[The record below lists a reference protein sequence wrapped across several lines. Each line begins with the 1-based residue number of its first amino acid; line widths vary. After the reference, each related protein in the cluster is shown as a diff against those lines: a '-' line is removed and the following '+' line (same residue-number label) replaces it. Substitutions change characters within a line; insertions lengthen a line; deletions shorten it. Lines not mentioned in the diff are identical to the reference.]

1 MARVESHGLRR
12 TVGVPGMF
20 ATAYGNLGS
29 SIYYSLGLVAA
40 YALGLTP
47 VVFMFAGGLFALTA
61 KTYAE
66 AASMFPEAGGSSSFA
81 RHAINE
87 VASFVAGWALS
98 LDYIITIAIS
108 AFFVPHYLS
117 AFWAP
122 LGHNPGDI
130 LGGMVVIVLLVGVNV
145 RGLGESA
152 KLNVGLAVADLVTQ
166 VLLVAIGA
174 VLALNPKLLVQQI
187 HFGVAPTAS
196 QLLFAVSISMLAYTG
211 IETVSNMAEEARD
224 PGRDVPRTVN
234 LLLIAVLGVYA
245 GMTTIGISALP
256 VVQHGHTY
264 STQLGTTYQSDPV
277 LGIIAAFHLSAGLTK
292 VLSYYVAILAAT
304 ILIIATNAG
313 MIGISRLS
321 WSLAEHRQLPKV
333 FARLHKRY
341 RTPWFTIVFFS
352 VIACLL
358 LLQGSNSFLGNVY
371 SFGAMMSFT
380 IAHASV
386 VILRVRQPDLE
397 RPYKLGGNV
406 RIRGYEIPVGAVIG
420 GIGTFATWVSLIVL
434 HGDARYIGA
443 GWLTIGVVGYFLYRR
458 RIGCDPWETHRL
470 PHRLPPAWFK
480 ELEYGSALVPL
491 FSTDVD
497 GGALRSAAKLV
508 GPEAPIDCVYVLRV
522 PANLPLDARL
532 EQEEQIGLGVLEAA
546 RIAGKRAGVKK
557 VHTRLLRA
565 RNPGA
570 ALVEEAQRNRSE
582 IIYLGTTH
590 APPAEHALGPTA
602 TYLLARRPCR
612 IVIESGAPHVDA
624 RAVMS
629 PTTDRS
635 SVESQL
641 VS

>member
-1 MARVESHGLRR
+1 MLGGWMARVESQGLRR

-66 AASMFPEAGGSSSFA
+66 ASSMYPEAGGSSSFA

-87 VASFVAGWALS
+87 FASFVAGWALS

-108 AFFVPHYLS
+108 AFYVPHYLS

-122 LGHNPGDI
+122 LAHNPGDI
-130 LGGMVVIVLLVGVNV
+130 FGGMVVIALLAAVNV

-152 KLNVGLAVADLVTQ
+152 KLNIGLAVADLVTQ
-166 VLLVAIGA
+166 VLLVIVG
-174 VLALNPKLLVQQI
+174 VIFALHPALLVHQI
-187 HFGVAPTAS
+187 HLGTAPTLS

-224 PGRDVPRTVN
+224 PGTQVPKTVN
-234 LLLIAVLGVYA
+234 LLLVAVLGIYA
-245 GMTTIGISALP
+245 GMTVVGVSALP
-256 VVQHGHTY
+256 VVKHGHTY
-264 STQLGTTYQSDPV
+264 ATQLGTTYQSDPV
-277 LGIIAAFHLSAGLTK
+277 LGIIAALHLPHGITQG
-292 VLSYYVAILAAT
+292 LSYYVAILAAT

-321 WSLAEHRQLPKV
+321 WSLAEHRQLPRI
-333 FARLHKRY
+333 FAKLHRDY
-341 RTPWFTIVFFS
+341 RTPVFTILFFS
-352 VIACLL
+352 AIAALL

-386 VILRVRQPDLE
+386 VILRVRKPDAE

-406 RIRGYEIPVGAVIG
+406 RIRGYEIPLSAVIG
-420 GIGTFATWVSLIVL
+420 GIGTFATWISLIVL

-443 GWLTIGVVGYFLYRR
+443 GWLLIGIVGYLLYRR
-458 RIGCDPWETHRL
+458 HLGLDPRKTYRLEHRQ
-470 PHRLPPAWFK
+470 PPAWFK

-497 GGALRSAAKLV
+497 GRTLRAAARLV
-508 GPEAPIDCVYVLRV
+508 GPDAAVDCVYVIDV
-522 PANLPLDARL
+522 PSHLPVDARL
-532 EQEEQIGLGVLEAA
+532 DHEEAVGRSVLEAA
-546 RIAGKRAGVKK
+546 RLAGRRCGVK
-557 VHTRLLRA
+557 VQTRLLRT

-570 ALVEEAQRNRSE
+570 ALVDEAIRNKSE
-582 IIYLGTTH
+582 IVYLGTTH
-590 APPAEHALGPTA
+590 APASERALGATA
-602 TYLLARRPCR
+602 SYLLAKRPCR
-612 IVIESGAPHVDA
+612 IVVESGPASTNGGAPLA
-624 RAVMS
+624 RTNGNA
-629 PTTDRS
+629 PLD
-635 SVESQL
+635 
-641 VS
+641 

>member
-1 MARVESHGLRR
+1 
-12 TVGVPGMF
+12 MF

-81 RHAINE
+81 RHALNE

-108 AFFVPHYLS
+108 AFYVPHYLS

-130 LGGMVVIVLLVGVNV
+130 VGGIVVVVLLVGVNV

-152 KLNVGLAVADLVTQ
+152 KLNIGLAIADLFTQ
-166 VLLVAIGA
+166 VVLVVIGA
-174 VLALNPKLLVQQI
+174 VFALHPALLVKQV
-187 HFGVAPTAS
+187 HLGVAPTAS

-234 LLLIAVLGVYA
+234 LLLITVLGVYA

-256 VVQHGHTY
+256 VVQHGGTY
-264 STQLGTTYQSDPV
+264 ATQLGTTYQSDPV
-277 LGIIAAFHLSAGLTK
+277 LGIIAALHLSAGMTK

-333 FARLHKRY
+333 FARLHRRF

-352 VIACLL
+352 AIACVL

-386 VILRVRQPDLE
+386 VILRVRRPDAE

-406 RIRGYEIPVGAVIG
+406 RVRGYEIPVGAVVG
-420 GIGTFATWVSLIVL
+420 GIGTFATWVSLVVL

-443 GWLTIGVVGYFLYRR
+443 GWLAVGMIGYLLYRR
-458 RIGCDPWETHRL
+458 HLGLDPRLTYRLEHRQ
-470 PHRLPPAWFK
+470 PPAWFR

-497 GGALRSAAKLV
+497 GSALRAAAKLV
-508 GPEAPIDCVYVLRV
+508 GPEAVVDCVYVLQV
-522 PANLPLDARL
+522 PSHLPLDARL
-532 EQEEQIGLGVLEAA
+532 DDEEQLGRGVCEAA
-546 RIAGKRAGVKK
+546 RIAGRRAGVKK
-557 VHTRLLRA
+557 VQTRLLRA

-570 ALVEEAQRNRSE
+570 ALVEEARRNRSE

-590 APPAEHALGPTA
+590 APPSERALGPLA
-602 TYLLARRPCR
+602 TYLLAKRPCR
-612 IVIESGAPHVDA
+612 IVVESGPAQRGAHVVGAGRDGA
-624 RAVMS
+624 AAQS
-629 PTTDRS
+629 AS
-635 SVESQL
+635 SSL
-641 VS
+641 SIPA

>member
-1 MARVESHGLRR
+1 
-12 TVGVPGMF
+12 MF

-130 LGGMVVIVLLVGVNV
+130 LGGMVVVALLVVVNV

-152 KLNVGLAVADLVTQ
+152 NLNIGLAVADLLTQ
-166 VLLVAIGA
+166 VVLVGIGA
-174 VLALNPKLLVQQI
+174 VFALHPALLVHQV
-187 HFGVAPTAS
+187 HLGTAPTMS

-234 LLLIAVLGVYA
+234 LLLVAVLGVYA

-256 VVQHGHTY
+256 VVHHGGTY

-277 LGIIAAFHLSAGLTK
+277 LGIIAALHLSAGVTK
-292 VLSYYVAILAAT
+292 ALSYYVAVLAAT

-333 FARLHKRY
+333 FARLHRRY

-352 VIACLL
+352 AIACLL
-358 LLQGSNSFLGNVY
+358 LLQGSNSFLANVY

-386 VILRVRQPDLE
+386 VILRVRRPDME
-397 RPYKLGGNV
+397 RPFKLGFNV
-406 RIRGYEIPVGAVIG
+406 RIRGSEIPLGAVVG
-420 GIGTFATWVSLIVL
+420 GIGTFATWISLIVL

-443 GWLTIGVVGYFLYRR
+443 AWLTVGVIGYLLYRR
-458 RIGCDPWETHRL
+458 WLGLDPRVTYRLEHRQ
-470 PHRLPPAWFK
+470 PPAWFK

-497 GGALRSAAKLV
+497 GSALRAAAKLV
-508 GPEAPIDCVYVLRV
+508 GPDAVVDCVYVLQV

-532 EQEEQIGLGVLEAA
+532 DEEEQIGRGVCEAA
-546 RIAGKRAGVKK
+546 RIAGRRAGVRK
-557 VHTRLLRA
+557 VQTRLLRA

-590 APPAEHALGPTA
+590 APHSERALGPLA
-602 TYLLARRPCR
+602 TYLLAKRPCR
-612 IVIESGAPHVDA
+612 IVVESGPAARGANVVGASAGRNGAGPDAGAAAARNGEHVGAP
-624 RAVMS
+624 S
-629 PTTDRS
+629 
-635 SVESQL
+635 
-641 VS
+641 